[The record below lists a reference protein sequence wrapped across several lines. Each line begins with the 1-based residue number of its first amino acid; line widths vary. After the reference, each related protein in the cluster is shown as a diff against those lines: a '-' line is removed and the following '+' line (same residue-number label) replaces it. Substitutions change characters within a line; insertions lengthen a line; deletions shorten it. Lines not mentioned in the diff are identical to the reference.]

1 MIIDKNYFLGR
12 LNSGESIDTIGEDI
26 ANMMNAAMNDYKAEQ
41 EAAKAK
47 AAAAEKDEAKRA
59 LAEELIEIIQEFAIL
74 EGEDP
79 DDFVVSEEDVQA
91 IIDSITAMFKT
102 LAQIKQLTATL
113 NVKPTSVE
121 IKPAT
126 KKPKSDDEVLANF
139 IANLM

>member
-26 ANMMNAAMNDYKAEQ
+26 ANMMNAAMSDYKAEQ

-47 AAAAEKDEAKRA
+47 AAAAEKEEAKRA
-59 LAEELIEIIQEFAIL
+59 LAEEFIEIIQEFAIL

-79 DDFVVSEEDVQA
+79 DDFVADEEDVQA
-91 IIDSITAMFKT
+91 IVDSITAMFKT
-102 LAQIKQLTATL
+102 LAQIKKLSATL
-113 NVKPTSVE
+113 NVKPSSME

-139 IANLM
+139 ITSLM